1 MTGKAFQK
9 QMALALPKSLTPER
23 LTRIVMSECRKTPA
37 LLDCSPTSFY
47 GCVLQCAQLGLEPGS
62 ALGHCY
68 LLPFGN
74 GKASDGR
81 PNAQLII
88 GYRGMI
94 DLARRSGQIVS
105 ISAHCVHEADEF
117 HYEFGLHE
125 DCRHVP
131 AAMAD
136 RGPVTHVYA
145 VARLVGGGFQ
155 FDVMSRAEI
164 EAVRSQSKAGTKGP
178 WVTHWPEMAKKT
190 VIRRLFK
197 LLPVSIEAQR
207 AVEVDEKT
215 DRGEAVS
222 ASDVIDGIATEK
234 GVNIEVL
241 PEEEEPAPV
250 AEPA

>member
-1 MTGKAFQK
+1 MSTTDTLLEKVNPDAAKKAVAVKATKEGSLLDVVTGKAFQK

-37 LLDCSPTSFY
+37 LLNCSPTSFY

-117 HYEFGLHE
+117 HPRL
-125 DCRHVP
+125 R
-131 AAMAD
+131 
-136 RGPVTHVYA
+136 RGPSC
-145 VARLVGGGFQ
+145 R
-155 FDVMSRAEI
+155 
-164 EAVRSQSKAGTKGP
+164 
-178 WVTHWPEMAKKT
+178 
-190 VIRRLFK
+190 RRL
-197 LLPVSIEAQR
+197 PV
-207 AVEVDEKT
+207 
-215 DRGEAVS
+215 
-222 ASDVIDGIATEK
+222 
-234 GVNIEVL
+234 
-241 PEEEEPAPV
+241 
-250 AEPA
+250 